1 MLDRLRGGSATIS
14 PTAYYTG
21 LVWERHGLG
30 VDGLTPAAGRAL
42 YLLGQPLLGTV
53 DRLGG
58 PTLEHFLLARH
69 RIIDRLLDH
78 EIRTGRV
85 GQVVELAAGMSPRG
99 LRVRDEHPGTT
110 YVEVDLPAMA
120 ERKRRALAG
129 RGALSEQH
137 RVAAVDVFGDGFED
151 LFARLDPDRG
161 TAVVTEGLLNY
172 FPTDRVEVLW
182 GRVARELDRFPSG
195 LYLSDLH
202 LAGGAALL
210 DRAFAAGL
218 GVFVRGRVHFHYS
231 DEAEAEHVLRRSGFA
246 SATLHHPREY
256 AGVLPGMTAAGADRV
271 RVVEARVGG

>member
-1 MLDRLRGGSATIS
+1 VLDRLRGGPATIS

-30 VDGLTPAAGRAL
+30 VVGLTPAAGRAL
-42 YLLGQPLLGTV
+42 YLLGQPVLGIV

-69 RIIDRLLDH
+69 RIIDRLLDQ
-78 EIRTGRV
+78 EIRTGRL

-120 ERKRRALAG
+120 ERKRRALAR

-137 RVAAVDVFGDGFED
+137 RVEAVDVFGAGFED
-151 LFARLDPDRG
+151 LFAGLDPDRG

-182 GRVARELDRFPSG
+182 TRVARELARFPSG

-202 LAGGAALL
+202 LAGGAALV

-218 GVFVRGRVHFHYS
+218 GVLVRGRVHFHYA
-231 DEAEAEHVLRRSGFA
+231 DEAQAEDVLRRSGFRSA
-246 SATLHHPREY
+246 SLHRPREY
-256 AGVLPGMTAAGADRV
+256 ADVLPGMTAAGADRV
-271 RVVEARVGG
+271 RVVEARVEA